1 MPSLHHDP
9 QRFQGWGSWIERAD
23 IQQAKKRSSAFLPRL
38 SGSGPFPP
46 PCSHLF
52 ITMLFPGPAAVS
64 ILIKANRPTKQVQL
78 ELPLGQ
84 LPGNVIA
91 QLG

>member
-1 MPSLHHDP
+1 MPSLLRDP
-9 QRFQGWGSWIERAD
+9 QRFQGGETGLNALTYNK
-23 IQQAKKRSSAFLPRL
+23 QKKTSAFLPRL
-38 SGSGPFPP
+38 VGSGLSPP
-46 PCSHLF
+46 TTLSHLF

-64 ILIKANRPTKQVQL
+64 ILIKANRPTNRCSL

-84 LPGNVIA
+84 LPGNVIV